1 VLQAFLKTWTAKIAA
16 QLGASLLKVILG
28 ALGAFLMERG
38 WAEPG
43 SWEQVTGAIL
53 GAFAMMWAGIGAT
66 TKVKVPISV
75 ARASAPTINANGQ
88 NLKGMDILPPY

>member
-1 VLQAFLKTWTAKIAA
+1 VLQAFLKTWTAKIAG
-16 QLGASLLKVILG
+16 QLMASLLKVILG
-28 ALGAFLMERG
+28 AVGAFLMERG
-38 WAEPG
+38 WTEPG

-53 GAFAMMWAGIGAT
+53 GAVAMLWAGAGAT

-75 ARASAPTINANGQ
+75 ARASAPTINKNGQ